1 MDFEQLEGLPTLGH
15 FNPNFD
21 YKILGDQC
29 EESDTGELCLIGP
42 NVAAGYFNDVERT
55 TSSFQT
61 LYERNRFMKRMYH
74 TGDLV
79 QEVKGKLYFLGRK
92 DNQIKH
98 MGYRIELEEIEAAV
112 HTLPGI
118 VQAAVVYKRVS
129 TAYGKI
135 LCYVKADS
143 QFDANEVMGQLSRK
157 LPEYMIPSKITVM
170 DDLPK
175 NPNGKVDRKLLSTL

>member
-1 MDFEQLEGLPTLGH
+1 
-15 FNPNFD
+15 
-21 YKILGDQC
+21 
-29 EESDTGELCLIGP
+29 
-42 NVAAGYFNDVERT
+42 
-55 TSSFQT
+55 
-61 LYERNRFMKRMYH
+61 
-74 TGDLV
+74 
-79 QEVKGKLYFLGRK
+79 
-92 DNQIKH
+92 

-143 QFDANEVMGQLSRK
+143 QFDKKKVMEKLSMK
-157 LPEYMIPSKITVM
+157 LPEYMLPNKISVM
-170 DDLPK
+170 DELPK